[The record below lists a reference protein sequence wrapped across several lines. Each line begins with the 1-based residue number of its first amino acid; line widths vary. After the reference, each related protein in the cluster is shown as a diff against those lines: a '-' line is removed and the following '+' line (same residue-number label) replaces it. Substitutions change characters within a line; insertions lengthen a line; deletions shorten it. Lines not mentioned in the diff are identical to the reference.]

1 MKGLMKYDLMQIG
14 SGLKGGFFVVY
25 FLLMAVFNALSSDGN
40 MFSYI
45 LIFISSMF
53 GISAFTYEETY
64 RWNRY
69 TATLPVSTRQIVL
82 ARYLVIGIFILG
94 GVGASL
100 LLGAISVIAGTMQL
114 TAAEWMLSMLECL
127 IVCILY
133 QEIILPIMYRFGADR
148 GRIVMM
154 LFFIILFGVLYAAVT
169 LIDFVPLLTMTYS
182 FIITGAVV
190 IVLFPISVV
199 ISIRIRAKKEF

>member
-1 MKGLMKYDLMQIG
+1 
-14 SGLKGGFFVVY
+14 
-25 FLLMAVFNALSSDGN
+25 
-40 MFSYI
+40 
-45 LIFISSMF
+45 MF

>member
-1 MKGLMKYDLMQIG
+1 MKGLIQYDLMQIG

-182 FIITGAVV
+182 FIIAGAVV

>member
-182 FIITGAVV
+182 FIIAGAVV

>member
-114 TAAEWMLSMLECL
+114 TATEWMLSMLECL

-133 QEIILPIMYRFGADR
+133 QEIILPIMYHFGADR